1 MTGSRAAIVAAGAM
15 LVLVSVFLPP
25 GWFVPLPPRSLGEL
39 PAPLISGFTLVQIT
53 LFIEGLLVMWL
64 GLKRWPQRA
73 GSAAA
78 AYLLPDRGLEAPA
91 AQWLDGRRSL
101 WWLSAITLAGLALRI
116 VSLNNDLWI
125 DELTPARAYRGASML
140 QVAVT
145 YNSSDNHLLNTWLVN
160 ASIRRF
166 GPHEWAIRLPAML
179 WGTAT
184 IPALYWVARQAMS
197 RFASLSAALLL
208 AVSYHH
214 IFFSQNARGYSAYLF
229 LSLVSSV
236 LLVKALGG
244 DRRRTWAAFVA
255 TTVVNFAA
263 LLISGFVFAAHVIVG
278 GLAVLMVKRRG
289 GPWGPLLRRLVGV
302 FGLITFLGFQL
313 YAAAIPQ
320 MYVLMRTVYTQSTSG
335 FSLFSLELVTE
346 LTRGLTA
353 GFGAGLLLGAIPFLA
368 LAVVGYVILVRRHWI
383 LALALTLPCLLQA
396 VLLIVQ
402 GFTFSPRFFIL
413 ALPLA
418 IMVVVQAL
426 TSASEIVARWLRR
439 SDTFARWCTATGTV
453 VLCLGSIAALPH
465 YYTVPKQ
472 PYRAAL
478 AFVEASRQPGSR
490 VFVIHYASSG
500 VRYYLERTGT
510 PDTDYDV
517 RVRTLAALD
526 EALAKRPGRP
536 VWLLTTFPRA
546 LRLGEPD
553 LDARIK
559 RDWEIVR
566 TLPATVGDGQISVW
580 RQKQKDP
587 RP

>member
-1 MTGSRAAIVAAGAM
+1 MSGSRAAIVACGA
-15 LVLVSVFLPP
+15 LLLLSGLFLPP
-25 GWFVPLPPRSLGEL
+25 EWFVPLPRNS
-39 PAPLISGFTLVQIT
+39 APPPPPISGFTLVQIT
-53 LFIEGLLVMWL
+53 LFVEGLLVMWL
-64 GLKRWPQRA
+64 GLRRWPQRVS
-73 GSAAA
+73 SAVGD
-78 AYLLPDRGLEAPA
+78 YLLPDATREND
-91 AQWLDGRRSL
+91 LDGRLSL
-101 WWLSAITLAGLALRI
+101 WLLGAITLAALVLRI

-125 DELTPARAYRGASML
+125 DELTPVRAYRDASML

-145 YNSSDNHLLNTWLVN
+145 YTSSNNHLLNTWLVN
-160 ASIRRF
+160 ACIRLF
-166 GPHEWAIRLPAML
+166 GQHEWAIRLPAML

-236 LLVKALGG
+236 LLVKALGS
-244 DRRRTWAAFVA
+244 DRRSTWVAFVV

-278 GLAVLMVKRRG
+278 GLAVLTVKRQG
-289 GPWGPLLRRLVGV
+289 GPWAPLLRRLVGV

-320 MYVLMRTVYTQSTSG
+320 MYVLMRTVYTESTSG
-335 FSLFSLELVTE
+335 YSLFSLELVTE
-346 LTRGLTA
+346 ITRGLTA
-353 GFGAGLLLGAIPFLA
+353 GFGTGLLLGAIPFLG
-368 LAVVGYVILVRRHWI
+368 LAVVGYVILMRRHWI
-383 LALALTLPCLLQA
+383 LALALTLPCVLQT

-402 GFTFSPRFFIL
+402 GLTFSPRFYIL

-426 TSASEIVARWLRR
+426 TSASEVVARRLRR
-439 SDTFARWCTATGTV
+439 SDNFAWWCTVAGIV
-453 VLCLGSIAALPH
+453 VLCLASIAALPR

-478 AFVEASRQPGSR
+478 AFVEESREPGSA
-490 VFVIHYASSG
+490 VIVIHYASAG
-500 VRYYLERTGT
+500 VRYYMEQTSISNS
-510 PDTDYDV
+510 DYEPN
-517 RVRTLAALD
+517 VRTVEELD
-526 EALAKRPGRP
+526 EALATRQGQPI
-536 VWLLTTFPRA
+536 WLLTTFPRA
-546 LRLGEPD
+546 LRLGVPD

-566 TLPATVGDGQISVW
+566 TFPATIGDGQISVW
-580 RQKQKDP
+580 RQKQ
-587 RP
+587 

>member
-1 MTGSRAAIVAAGAM
+1 MSGSRAAIVACGA
-15 LVLVSVFLPP
+15 LLLLSSLFLPP
-25 GWFVPLPPRSLGEL
+25 EWFIPLSRNSAPP
-39 PAPLISGFTLVQIT
+39 PPPISGFTLVQIT
-53 LFIEGLLVMWL
+53 LFVEGLVVMWL
-64 GLKRWPQRA
+64 GLKRWPPRVS
-73 GSAAA
+73 SAAA
-78 AYLLPDRGLEAPA
+78 GYLLPNCGPETQAAPR
-91 AQWLDGRRSL
+91 LDGRLSL
-101 WWLSAITLAGLALRI
+101 WVLGAITLAGLVLRI

-125 DELTPARAYRGASML
+125 DELAPVWAYRDASML

-145 YNSSDNHLLNTWLVN
+145 YTSSNNHLLNTWLVN
-160 ASIRRF
+160 ACIRLF
-166 GPHEWAIRLPAML
+166 GQHEWAIRLPAML

-197 RFASLSAALLL
+197 RFASLCAALLL

-236 LLVKALGG
+236 LLVKALGS

-278 GLAVLMVKRRG
+278 GLAVLAVQRRG
-289 GPWGPLLRRLVGV
+289 GPWGPLLWRLVGV

-320 MYVLMRTVYTQSTSG
+320 MYVLMRTVYTESTSG
-335 FSLFSLELVTE
+335 YALFSLELVTE
-346 LTRGLTA
+346 LARGLTA
-353 GFGAGLLLGAIPFLA
+353 GFGTGLLLGALPFLA

-383 LALALTLPCLLQA
+383 LALALTLPCVLQTI
-396 VLLIVQ
+396 LLIVQ
-402 GFTFSPRFFIL
+402 GLTFSPRFYIL

-426 TSASEIVARWLRR
+426 TRASEVAARWLKR
-439 SDTFARWCTATGTV
+439 SDSFAWWCTATGSV
-453 VLCLGSIAALPH
+453 VLCLASIAALPR

-478 AFVEASRQPGSR
+478 RFVEGAREPGSA
-490 VFVIHYASSG
+490 VIVIHYASAG
-500 VRYYLERTGT
+500 VRYYLEQTGI
-510 PDTDYDV
+510 PDADYDM
-517 RVRTLAALD
+517 RVRTLEALD
-526 EALAKRPGRP
+526 EAIAARAGRP

-546 LRLGEPD
+546 LRLAVPD
-553 LDARIK
+553 LDARIT

-566 TLPATVGDGQISVW
+566 TFPATIGDGQISVW
-580 RQKQKDP
+580 RQKQ
-587 RP
+587 